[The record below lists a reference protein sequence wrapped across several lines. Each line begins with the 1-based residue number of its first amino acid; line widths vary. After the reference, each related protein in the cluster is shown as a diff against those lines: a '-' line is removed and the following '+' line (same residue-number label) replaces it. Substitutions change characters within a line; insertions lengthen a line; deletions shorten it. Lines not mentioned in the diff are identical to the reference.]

1 MNDILNL
8 KGSFNQNSSNRKP
21 GSPKL
26 PGNTIVKTEQI
37 KNLITYLLEMK
48 RFWQSQT
55 ILNGCLISVYYNKI
69 AAKVIGFKDF
79 FHMAVHSLIQRLL
92 VLNFQMVSLNIS
104 LLTLFL

>member
-69 AAKVIGFKDF
+69 AAKSNRVQGFLSYGSALPNSTIVGAKFSDG
-79 FHMAVHSLIQRLL
+79 
-92 VLNFQMVSLNIS
+92 
-104 LLTLFL
+104 